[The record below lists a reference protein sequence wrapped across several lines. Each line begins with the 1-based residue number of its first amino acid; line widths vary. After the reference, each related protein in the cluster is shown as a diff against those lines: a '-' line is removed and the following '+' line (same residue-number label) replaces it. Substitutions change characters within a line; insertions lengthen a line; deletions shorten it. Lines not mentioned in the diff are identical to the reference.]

1 MRRLFVI
8 IGIVI
13 TSTAY
18 SQTAPPH
25 LQFFGFALVDVLW
38 DDPHDAVA
46 TTNYI
51 TEVDSFSNLAQ
62 LGIYTPTDNIITRV
76 QLMNELCVKPLLS
89 IQSIF
94 FEYVD
99 TIAPSGVNYN
109 LLANY
114 EDRWNTFKTINNTI
128 LNAEKIGAFYIA
140 DEPTWTGITY
150 DELNAVCVLLQADFP
165 DIPIMFVEAYT
176 VLDSLIIPVDA
187 DWVGFDKYGIY
198 NPDSDVDYLSDLALL
213 KSKRSNPAQKIIII
227 IDDQWLPLYGWA
239 GYAPEDI
246 EGMVQNYYELASN
259 DTAVIGLL
267 GYLWAGGLDDPE
279 QLGVRNLPQNV
290 IDKNV
295 EIGLMITQNNPGCV
309 NTIIHT
315 SNFNETIQLFP
326 NPAAHYI
333 TIQTQVYPQK
343 ISIYNVMGVLIYS
356 EIIRSATSISTSNF
370 PAGTYFLCPE
380 SISMSP
386 ITFIIE

>member
-1 MRRLFVI
+1 MRKLFVI
-8 IGIVI
+8 IGILF
-13 TSTAY
+13 TTTAFCQ
-18 SQTAPPH
+18 SAPPH

-38 DDPHDAVA
+38 DDPHDGVA

-62 LGIYTPTDNIITRV
+62 LGIYSPTDNIIARV
-76 QLMNELCVKPLLS
+76 QLMNDVCVKPMLS

-94 FEYVD
+94 FEYAD
-99 TIAPSGVNYN
+99 TVAPSGVNYN

-114 EDRWNTFKTINNTI
+114 EDRWNTFKSINNTI
-128 LNAEKIGAFYIA
+128 LNAEQIGALYIA
-140 DEPTWTGITY
+140 DEPTWNGIIY

-165 DIPIMFVEAYT
+165 EIPIMFVEAYT
-176 VLDSLIIPVDA
+176 VLDSLIIPVDV
-187 DWVGFDKYGIY
+187 DWVGFDKYGVY
-198 NPDSDVDYLSDLALL
+198 NPDTDADYLSDLALL

-259 DTAVIGLL
+259 DTSVIGLI

-295 EIGLMITQNNPGCV
+295 AIGSMIKQNNSGCIKT
-309 NTIIHT
+309 NIPTI
-315 SNFNETIQLFP
+315 NLNQTIQLFP
-326 NPAAHYI
+326 NPATSNI
-333 TIQTQVYPQK
+333 SIQLPIYPQK
-343 ISIYNVMGVLIYS
+343 IAIYNTMGALVHS
-356 EIIRSATSISTSNF
+356 EIIYAASTISTLNF
-370 PAGTYFLCPE
+370 PTGVYYLWTDNTN
-380 SISMSP
+380 MSP